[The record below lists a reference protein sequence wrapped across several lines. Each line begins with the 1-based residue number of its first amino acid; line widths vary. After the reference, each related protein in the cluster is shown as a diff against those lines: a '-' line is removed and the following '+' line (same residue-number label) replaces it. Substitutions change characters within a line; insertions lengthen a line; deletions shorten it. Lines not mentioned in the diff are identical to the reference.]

1 MILPLK
7 ANAVSGG
14 WRRSRRPRSQYI
26 VGNPEGIG
34 SEKAAQQ
41 SGRAELYTRMPITN
55 GFSIQSD
62 LLSGKADGRFEIDFF
77 QGYEHI
83 ADYRLAYNAGT

>member
-1 MILPLK
+1 
-7 ANAVSGG
+7 
-14 WRRSRRPRSQYI
+14 
-26 VGNPEGIG
+26 
-34 SEKAAQQ
+34 
-41 SGRAELYTRMPITN
+41 MPITN

-62 LLSGKADGRFEIDFF
+62 LLAGKADGRFEIDFF

>member
-1 MILPLK
+1 
-7 ANAVSGG
+7 
-14 WRRSRRPRSQYI
+14 
-26 VGNPEGIG
+26 
-34 SEKAAQQ
+34 
-41 SGRAELYTRMPITN
+41 MPITN